1 MKINLQSL
9 KFTAKQHLI
18 DFVTEKV
25 GKLERFDDKIISAEV
40 TLYAQDGKHVDNKA
54 CDIRLVIPGND
65 LIVKRTAP
73 TFQESILNAV
83 ETLQTMLARKKE
95 QATHI
100 AERPEISE

>member
-18 DFVTEKV
+18 DFVNEKV

-65 LIVKRTAP
+65 LIVKRSSA

-83 ETLQTMLARKKE
+83 ETLQVILSRKKE
-95 QATHI
+95 QDTHA
-100 AERPEISE
+100 AERPEFTE